1 MGTWGTAIFSDDTA
15 SDVRDQFRELIGEG
29 LSPEQATE
37 KLLREFAWS
46 LDDPDDGPPFWL
58 GLAISQWKCGR
69 LLEQVKTRALDI
81 IDTDA
86 DLKRWSTADGR
97 RRRAVLEKTRAQL
110 LSPLPPP
117 ARIRKRYQENNDWEV
132 GELISYQ
139 TPRGKYAVLRV
150 LGHITE
156 SGGKHPIIELVDW
169 YAASPASL
177 DDARHLE
184 TRVGIERTER
194 AYGLSHMAVVA
205 AVSSRDQ
212 PIARL
217 RRLGPSAA
225 PFERVDRCN
234 TYRPWRHFGDYV
246 DKVFAGPKRL
256 FPGPGGNA
264 HESWR
269 VGDVLCHHATD
280 GKCLL
285 FQVIEP
291 VDLKPFL
298 RSAPTVM
305 LLDWN
310 DRTPPTEAEIAA
322 LRRRWIT
329 SSLLSISRVCTTRVM
344 PRWSK
349 PWSVSATPRL
359 SA

>member
-1 MGTWGTAIFSDDTA
+1 MAI
-15 SDVRDQFRELIGEG
+15 L
-29 LSPEQATE
+29 
-37 KLLREFAWS
+37 
-46 LDDPDDGPPFWL
+46 
-58 GLAISQWKCGR
+58 
-69 LLEQVKTRALDI
+69 
-81 IDTDA
+81 
-86 DLKRWSTADGR
+86 
-97 RRRAVLEKTRAQL
+97 
-110 LSPLPPP
+110 
-117 ARIRKRYQENNDWEV
+117 
-132 GELISYQ
+132 
-139 TPRGKYAVLRV
+139 
-150 LGHITE
+150 
-156 SGGKHPIIELVDW
+156 
-169 YAASPASL
+169 
-177 DDARHLE
+177 
-184 TRVGIERTER
+184 
-194 AYGLSHMAVVA
+194 A

-256 FPGPGGNA
+256 FLGPGGNA

-310 DRTPPTEAEIAA
+310 DRTPPTEAEIATLRPA
-322 LRRRWIT
+322 LDHIN
-329 SSLLSISRVCTTRVM
+329 LLSISRLCTTRVM
-344 PRWSK
+344 PRRGK
-349 PWSVSATPRL
+349 PWSVSATRRSSAQKAFARPRRWIWQYHGRNDRCDL
-359 SA
+359 GSGQRKGRRGEFGRPPGGDYRRPHLFAQQRLPVRAGRQG